1 MQQKKFKRTAL
12 LLTVMSMLLVT
23 GLMAQLSTGKIEG
36 VVRDT
41 DTGQLLAGAQVTV
54 EGTRLGNL
62 TNSDGYFFILNIPPG
77 RRDVK
82 FSYTGYQQTTV
93 SNVTVLAGQTMTVN
107 VNLSSTVV
115 ELAGITVEAEADP
128 LIPRDNTVTKRR
140 LTAERMLDIP
150 ATILADMLILE
161 AGVQSGGSGARS
173 RGLILRGG
181 RLGEEAMVVD
191 GIMVRNYSANVMS
204 GGGGWHDSFETGG
217 YSEDATPLEMTV
229 GAVEE
234 VDIITGGFQAEYG
247 NAQSGIINVVT
258 KEGGP
263 QFRGRVRY
271 TTDGQQ
277 PRTSDWGYNQLT
289 ANVGG
294 PMGIKDLYFNVSGET
309 QGQEDRSRTH
319 ADEGFRS
326 VDQTFIDRLNESV
339 RNDPYFEGRTPFS
352 LEAMQ
357 AGRDAYGDL
366 SGADKSL
373 FSAPNPVRLPGAW
386 QDRTMLTGKVTYSP
400 INSLKIIST
409 NNWFRNQYS
418 YPIGGTNDADGNYFR
433 TGIIERDNPL
443 YQSLFKDR
451 NWQAGETEF
460 YIPQS
465 HARRARTN
473 IFMAGFDWN
482 ILRSTERNMA
492 LQFRYSNQRVVE
504 IPSSTLKEGWTRDSF
519 LGWTSHDI
527 QYAGETWPERELWT
541 ILNAVNKEELKKIY
555 FPDGRTNWSMSVPI
569 VYPFYLRNESLYHLQ
584 YRYLRE
590 LQDNFKADLD
600 FQWNRKN
607 RAKLGFFYTAIFN
620 HKYGT
625 GGGYDKEDPLSTFEY
640 NPNIWSVYA
649 QNRTDLGDLVID
661 YGIRYDTFDPVDNW
675 GTSQVNLGGS
685 QVFVQSHSEWS
696 PRFNIA
702 FPVTDKAQFRFSYG
716 VFTQMPSLDYI
727 FGRASGGSQVRNRG
741 ALEFSRTDA
750 FEGGVSYLLTEH
762 MLLDVVAYYR
772 DVAGNVSDKV
782 YYVDYWDSQKDLRR
796 REKVSGWSNRDS
808 GNIKGVEVSI
818 RKRFSNN
825 YSLDLNYT
833 LQFSRTTGSNA
844 RSGFYD
850 LIDPST
856 GEVFIEPDELNPID
870 GDRTHQI
877 KSRFTYSFPR
887 DFRSGTLAGKIL
899 QNLRVNA
906 VYQILSGQPSG
917 GSGNAIG
924 GITYGANYFR
934 GKWYTDLNLRL
945 DKSFSLGRS
954 RKIGLFAEIFN
965 ALNRKNHVSYPSSY
979 TFEGNSHVTGG
990 VDIKWSET
998 QDRNHQARFAADFN
1012 GDGILTVEEAALGN
1026 IAHSFM
1032 LSTMEKSRWGTARQ
1046 VRTGIYLTF

>member
-1 MQQKKFKRTAL
+1 MQQKMVKRTAIL
-12 LLTVMSMLLVT
+12 FAAMSIWTVTAM
-23 GLMAQLSTGKIEG
+23 MAQLSTGKIEG
-36 VVRDT
+36 IVRDT
-41 DTGQLLAGAQVTV
+41 DTGQVLAGAQVTV
-54 EGTRLGNL
+54 EGTRIGNL
-62 TNSDGYFFILNIPPG
+62 TNNDGYYFILNIPPG
-77 RRDVK
+77 SRNIT
-82 FSYTGYQQTTV
+82 FSYTGYQQTTI
-93 SNVTVLAGQTMTVN
+93 SKVTVLAGQTMTVN
-107 VNLSSTVV
+107 ANLSSTVV
-115 ELAGITVEAEADP
+115 ELTGITVEAEADP
-128 LIPRDNTVTKRR
+128 MIPRDNTVTKRR
-140 LTAERMLDIP
+140 LSSENMEDIP
-150 ATILADMLILE
+150 STVLADMLVLE

-191 GIMVRNYSANVMS
+191 GMMVRNYTANVMGSS
-204 GGGGWHDSFETGG
+204 GSWHDSFETGT

-258 KEGGP
+258 KEGGR
-263 QFRGRVRY
+263 QFRGRFRY

-277 PRTSDWGYNQLT
+277 PRTSDWGYNQLSV
-289 ANVGG
+289 NVGG
-294 PMGIKDLYFNVSGET
+294 PMGIKDLYFNVSGEA

-326 VDQTFIDRLNESV
+326 IDQTFINRLNESV
-339 RNDPYFEGRTPFS
+339 RNDPRYEGNPPFS
-352 LEAMQ
+352 LEALQM
-357 AGRDAYGDL
+357 GRESYGNL

-373 FSAPNPVRLPGAW
+373 FTAPNPVRLPGAW
-386 QDRTMLTGKVTYSP
+386 QDRTMLSGKLTYSP
-400 INSLKIIST
+400 INSLKIITT

-418 YPIGGTNDADGNYFR
+418 YPVGGTNDADGNYFR
-433 TGIIERDNPL
+433 TGIIGRDDPL
-443 YQSLFKDR
+443 YKDLFSQRPWKAD
-451 NWQAGETEF
+451 ETEV

-465 HARRARTN
+465 HARRGRTN

-482 ILRSTERNMA
+482 IMRSAERNMA
-492 LQFRYSNQRVVE
+492 LQFRYSRQRVVE
-504 IPSSTLKEGWTRDSF
+504 IPSSTLKENWKRDSF
-519 LGWTSHDI
+519 LGWTSHDV
-527 QYAGETWPERELWT
+527 QYAGETWPERELWA
-541 ILNAVNKEELKKIY
+541 IKNAVNKEELKRLY
-555 FPDGRTNWSMSVPI
+555 FPDGDTDWSKIVPI
-569 VYPFYLRNESLYHLQ
+569 VYPFYLEQESLYHYQ

-590 LQDNFKADLD
+590 IQNNYKADLD
-600 FQWNRKN
+600 FQWNRQN
-607 RAKLGFFYTAIFN
+607 RAKMGIFYTGIFN

-685 QVFVQSHSEWS
+685 KVFVQSHHEWS

-702 FPVTDKAQFRFSYG
+702 FPVTDKAQLRFSYG
-716 VFTQMPSLDYI
+716 AFTQMPSLDYI
-727 FGRASGGSQVRNRG
+727 FGRSSGGSQVRNRG

-750 FEGGVSYLLTEH
+750 FEGGVSYLLGDQ

-772 DVAGNVSDKV
+772 DVAGNVSDKA
-782 YYVDYWDSQKDLRR
+782 YYVDYWDTQKDLRV

-808 GNIKGVEVSI
+808 GNIKGVDI
-818 RKRFSNN
+818 TLKKRFSDN

-844 RSGFYD
+844 RSSFYS
-850 LIDPST
+850 LIDAAT

-877 KSRFTYSFPR
+877 KTRFTYSFPR
-887 DFRSGTLAGKIL
+887 DFRSGTLTGKIL

-906 VYQILSGQPSG
+906 IYEILSGSPSG

-945 DKSFSLGRS
+945 DKGFSLGRS

-965 ALNRKNHVSYPSSY
+965 TLNRKNHVSYPSRY
-979 TFEGNSHVTGG
+979 NYEDNSHVTGG
-990 VDIKWSET
+990 VDVVWAET
-998 QDRNHQARFAADFN
+998 EDRNHKARFAADFN
-1012 GDGILTVEEAALGN
+1012 ADGILTVEEAALGN
-1026 IAHSFM
+1026 IAHNFM
-1032 LSTMEKSRWGTARQ
+1032 RSTMNKGRWGTARQ